1 MSLRTRV
8 ADHHVAITFLVES
21 VKQVTRGFKRINR
34 KLVELEERIDSL
46 ESELD
51 TEDFDGTDLA

>member
-21 VKQVTRGFKRINR
+21 IKQVTGGFKRINR
-34 KLVELEERIDSL
+34 KLVELGERVDSL
-46 ESELD
+46 ERELD
-51 TEDFDGTDLA
+51 TEDYEH